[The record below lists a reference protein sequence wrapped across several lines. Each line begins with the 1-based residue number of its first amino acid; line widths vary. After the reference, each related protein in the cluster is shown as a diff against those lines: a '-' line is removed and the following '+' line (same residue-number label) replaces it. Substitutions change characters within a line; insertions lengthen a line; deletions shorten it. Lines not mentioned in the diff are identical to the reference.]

1 MLTKT
6 EKQFTVLFMLLLIA
20 ELICG
25 SVESLST
32 WHYFTKPSLL
42 TALIIYFYVQ
52 SKELTSKT
60 KVMTLA
66 ALVFSLMGDVLL
78 MFVDQSQNF
87 FMFGLVSFFLAHVF
101 YIVIFWKRRHT
112 KTNSAG
118 LITILVVYAIGLFYL
133 LRNSLGD
140 LLIPVIF
147 YIIIILIIVITA
159 FLRQE
164 KVSKISFIL
173 VFLGA
178 ILFVISDSI
187 LALNKFYMPLR
198 FSSISIMLT
207 YALAQY
213 FIVLGLL
220 KQR

>member
-6 EKQFTVLFMLLLIA
+6 ETQFTILFMLLLLA
-20 ELICG
+20 ELICA
-25 SVESLST
+25 SVESLAT

-42 TALIIYFYVQ
+42 TALIIYFNFQ

-60 KVMTLA
+60 KVMTLT

-78 MFVDQSQNF
+78 MFVDQSPNF

-101 YIVIFWKRRHT
+101 YIVIFWRHRNT
-112 KTNSAG
+112 KINSIG
-118 LITILVVYAIGLFYL
+118 LISILGIYAIGLFYI

-140 LLIPVIF
+140 LLVPVLF
-147 YIIIILIIVITA
+147 YIIIILIMVITA
-159 FLRQE
+159 FLRQG

-187 LALNKFYMPLR
+187 LALNKFYIPLR

-213 FIVLGLL
+213 FIVMGLL

>member
-1 MLTKT
+1 MLSKT
-6 EKQFTVLFMLLLIA
+6 ESQFSFLFTLLLIA

-25 SVESLST
+25 SVESLAF

-42 TALIIYFYVQ
+42 TALIVYFYYNGTH
-52 SKELTSKT
+52 SSTTKT
-60 KVMTLA
+60 MILL
-66 ALVFSLMGDVLL
+66 ALVFSLMGDVFL
-78 MFVDQSQNF
+78 MFVEVSANY

-101 YIVIFWKRRHT
+101 YILVFWKRRNS
-112 KTNSAG
+112 KTNATG
-118 LITILVVYAIGLFYL
+118 LIVILGFYAIGVFYL
-133 LRNSLGD
+133 LKNHLNH

-147 YIIIILIIVITA
+147 YIMIILTMVLTA
-159 FLRQE
+159 FLRQKE
-164 KVSKISFIL
+164 VSKISFIL

-187 LALNKFYMPLR
+187 LAVDKFYMSLKY
-198 FSSISIMLT
+198 SSISIMLT

-213 FIVLGLL
+213 FIVIGLL

>member
-6 EKQFTVLFMLLLIA
+6 EKQFTILFMLLLTA
-20 ELICG
+20 ELISG

-78 MFVDQSQNF
+78 MFVDQSPNF
-87 FMFGLVSFFLAHVF
+87 FMFGLASFFLAHVF
-101 YIVIFWKRRHT
+101 YIVIFLKRRNT

-147 YIIIILIIVITA
+147 YIIIILIMVITA

>member
-1 MLTKT
+1 M
-6 EKQFTVLFMLLLIA
+6 FLLIA

-32 WHYFTKPSLL
+32 WHYITKPSLL
-42 TALIIYFYVQ
+42 TALIIYFYYN
-52 SKELTSKT
+52 SKEHPSKT
-60 KVMTLA
+60 RIMTLL
-66 ALVFSLMGDVLL
+66 ALVFSLMGDVFL
-78 MFVDQSQNF
+78 MFVHQSPNF

-101 YIVIFWKRRHT
+101 YIVIFWRRRNT
-112 KTNSAG
+112 KINSAG
-118 LITILVVYAIGLFYL
+118 LITILMVYAIGLFYL

-147 YIIIILIIVITA
+147 YIIIILTMVITA

-213 FIVLGLL
+213 FIVMGLL

>member
-1 MLTKT
+1 MLTKI
-6 EKQFTVLFMLLLIA
+6 EQKFTTLFILLLIA

-25 SVESLST
+25 SAESLST

-42 TALIIYFYVQ
+42 TVLIVYFYFN
-52 SKELTSKT
+52 SKNLTSRT
-60 KVMTLA
+60 KITTLI
-66 ALVFSLMGDVLL
+66 ALVFSLMGDIFL
-78 MFVDQSQNF
+78 MFVDLSPNF
-87 FMFGLVSFFLAHVF
+87 FMLGLVSFLLAHVF
-101 YIVIFWKRRHT
+101 YIVIFWKQRNT
-112 KTNSAG
+112 KTNPVG
-118 LITILVVYAIGLFYL
+118 LIAILIMYAIGLLYL
-133 LRNSLGD
+133 LKNSLGD

-147 YIIIILIIVITA
+147 YIVVILAMVIAA
-159 FLRQE
+159 FLRRG
-164 KVSKISFIL
+164 KVSKISFFL

-213 FIVLGLL
+213 FIVMGLL
-220 KQR
+220 KQP